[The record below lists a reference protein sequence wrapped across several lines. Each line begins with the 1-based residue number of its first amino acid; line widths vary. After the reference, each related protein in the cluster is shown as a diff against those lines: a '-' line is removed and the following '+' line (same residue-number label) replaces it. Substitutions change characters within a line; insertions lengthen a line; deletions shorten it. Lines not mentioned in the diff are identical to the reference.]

1 MVDNIGNAFVIFGG
15 TGDLTKRKLIPAIYN
30 LKIDGLLPDNF
41 FVTAVGR
48 REKSTKEFVA
58 EMREALVDFSRNH
71 LNEEVWEDL
80 SKRIYYYRLDFD
92 ATDKYLE
99 FDNYLCRLE
108 NKHQT
113 KGNRLFY
120 LAVSPDFFGVIVEKL
135 HEYGLARENG
145 SFNRVVIE
153 KPFGSDL
160 ESARILSKKITH
172 AFNEENTYRIDHYLG
187 KEMLQNIMV
196 IRFANVFFEPI
207 WNNKYIDHIQITSS
221 ETLGVS
227 ERGGYYEKAGA
238 LKDMLQN
245 HLLQLLALTA
255 MEPPVRLDTESIR
268 DEKVKVFKGLKVY
281 TPEEVEENVIRG
293 QYGPSQDGEIP
304 GYRQEGRTS
313 DESDTETFI
322 ALKAEIENYRWAGV
336 PFYIRTGKRM
346 KEKNIEVVV
355 QFKSLAKSLYLNAL
369 NQSIPNQLV
378 IKIQPTEGVYLRFNT
393 KKPGQSNEAIP
404 VSMDFCQNCAI
415 GYSEPEAYE
424 RLLHDAMHGEKSLFT
439 RWDEVEYS
447 WKFVDAIQRAW
458 EMKKPDFPNYEPGS
472 FGPEAAEKLLERD
485 GRSWWNEV

>member
-1 MVDNIGNAFVIFGG
+1 MVENIGNAFVIFGG

-48 REKSTKEFVA
+48 REKTSEAFVA
-58 EMREALVDFSRNH
+58 EMKEALVDFSRNH
-71 LNEEVWEDL
+71 LNEEVWEDI
-80 SKRIYYYRLDFD
+80 SKRIYYYKLDFD
-92 ATDKYLE
+92 SSDEYLD
-99 FDNYLCRLE
+99 FDNYLCALE
-108 NKHQT
+108 NKHNT

-145 SFNRVVIE
+145 CFNRVVIE

-160 ESARILSKKITH
+160 ESARKLSKKITH

-281 TPEEVEENVIRG
+281 TPEEVEENVVRG
-293 QYGPSQDGEIP
+293 QYAKSEDGEIL
-304 GYRQEGRTS
+304 GYRQEGRTA
-313 DESDTETFI
+313 DDSDTETFI
-322 ALKAEIENYRWAGV
+322 ALKVEIENYRWAGV

-393 KKPGQSNEAIP
+393 KKPGQSNETIP
-404 VSMDFCQNCAI
+404 VSMDFCQNCEI

-458 EMKKPDFPNYEPGS
+458 EMKKPDFPNYQPGTY
-472 FGPEAAEKLLERD
+472 GPQASEELLIRD
-485 GRSWWNEV
+485 GRTWRNEV

>member
-1 MVDNIGNAFVIFGG
+1 MLDKIGNAFVIFGG

-30 LKIDGLLPDNF
+30 LKVDGLLPDNF

-48 REKSTKEFVA
+48 RDKSTEEFVG
-58 EMREALVDFSRNH
+58 EMKAAVQEFSRTGFDEN
-71 LNEEVWEDL
+71 LWNDL
-80 SKRIYYYRLDFD
+80 SEKIYYYRLDFD
-92 ATDKYLE
+92 ADEEYLD
-99 FDNYLCRLE
+99 FDNYLCKLE
-108 NKHQT
+108 NKHGT
-113 KGNRLFY
+113 NGNRLFY

-135 HEYGLARENG
+135 HDFGLARDNG

-160 ESARILSKKITH
+160 ESARKLSKKITH

-196 IRFANVFFEPI
+196 IRFANAFFEPI
-207 WNNKYIDHIQITSS
+207 WNNKYIDHVQITSS

-268 DEKVKVFKGLKVY
+268 DEKVKVFKGLKIY
-281 TPEEVEENVIRG
+281 TDEEVYENVVRG
-293 QYGPSQDGEIP
+293 QYGPSEDGSVL
-304 GYRQEGRTS
+304 GYREESRTADDS
-313 DESDTETFI
+313 TTETFI
-322 ALKAEIENYRWAGV
+322 ALKAEIESYRWAGV
-336 PFYIRTGKRM
+336 PFYIRTGKQM
-346 KEKNIEVVV
+346 KEKSVEVVV

-369 NQSIPNQLV
+369 NESVPNQLV

-404 VSMDFCQNCAI
+404 VSMDFCQNCEI

-424 RLLHDAMHGEKSLFT
+424 RLLHDAMHGEKQLFT
-439 RWDEVEYS
+439 RWDEVEHS
-447 WKFVDAIQRAW
+447 WKFVDAIQAAW
-458 EMKKPDFPNYEPGS
+458 QKKAPDFPNYEPGS
-472 FGPEAAEKLLERD
+472 YGPQAAHDLLERD
-485 GRSWWNEV
+485 GRQWWNEG